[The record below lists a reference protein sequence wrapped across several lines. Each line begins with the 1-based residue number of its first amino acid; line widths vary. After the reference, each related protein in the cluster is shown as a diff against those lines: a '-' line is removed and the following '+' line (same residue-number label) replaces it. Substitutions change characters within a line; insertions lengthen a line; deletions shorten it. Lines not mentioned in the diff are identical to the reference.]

1 MGKAP
6 INNMAK
12 KYLEKLSSLI
22 KKTVPNQLKSI
33 KLECKHFFSG
43 GALYANGKI
52 CLTLTPKGFAIK
64 LPENIRKKLLKE
76 KKAKKLRYFSKAPIK
91 KEYVVLPNA
100 MTDDLKIL
108 RHYIKMSIKNITKD
122 RTKK

>member
-43 GALYANGKI
+43 AALYANGKI
-52 CLTLTPKGFAIK
+52 CATLTPKGFAIK
-64 LPENIRKKLLKE
+64 LPENIRKKLLIE
-76 KKAKKLRYFSKAPIK
+76 KKQKNFAIF
-91 KEYVVLPNA
+91 
-100 MTDDLKIL
+100 LKPL
-108 RHYIKMSIKNITKD
+108 
-122 RTKK
+122 